1 MNLEFN
7 YGQSDLAYCS
17 RCRMKEADFI
27 CKACSPF
34 MYFCKS
40 CDCYV
45 HALSSKLTHDR
56 QLIEKGYHSR
66 ELHNYERVP
75 SPRIEENKNSNNRY
89 NKYIK
94 HENESLMEST
104 GNYQKNSNGNFDNQS
119 VNLTKSKSA
128 ARFKNN
134 LSFDYG
140 NTTHYTTP
148 SFQTKHTQEILNAS
162 SPQNIRNSTAY
173 SPSRKVHGDD
183 YINELK
189 RMYDREKEGLV
200 NNVMILQKQL
210 DIVRAESNERIYN
223 LEHQLDESN
232 KNNALNV
239 KFIQDSH
246 DCEQRKLFSEKD
258 SEIKFLQNKILELEK
273 SNFEL
278 LAKVNQNFDQLTHV
292 KKVNSDRIIALDY
305 ELKKKDLELNELKNF
320 YEKRIVYISDG
331 FVDEKAKIINSYEKN
346 IDKINNSYKESKEK
360 FLNLISEQEADFKNL
375 YKRSKLEE
383 E

>member
-17 RCRMKEADFI
+17 KI
-27 CKACSPF
+27 
-34 MYFCKS
+34 
-40 CDCYV
+40 
-45 HALSSKLTHDR
+45 LSSKTTHER
-56 QLIEKGYHSR
+56 QQIEKVYQGR
-66 ELHNYERVP
+66 EVNNYESYERIP
-75 SPRIEENKNSNNRY
+75 SPRHEENKYSNNRY

-94 HENESLMEST
+94 HENESQMESSS
-104 GNYQKNSNGNFDNQS
+104 NYQKKYNGTYDNQS
-119 VNLTKSKSA
+119 NNLMKSKSA
-128 ARFKNN
+128 ARFK

-140 NTTHYTTP
+140 NCTDYTSP
-148 SFQTKHTQEILNAS
+148 SFQTKQTQDILRAS
-162 SPQNIRNSTAY
+162 SPQNMHSSTTY
-173 SPSRKVHGDD
+173 SPSRKIHGED

-189 RMYDREKEGLV
+189 RVYEREKEGLV

-223 LEHQLDESN
+223 LELQLNESN
-232 KNNALNV
+232 KNNALSV
-239 KFIQDSH
+239 KFLQDSH
-246 DCEQRKLFSEKD
+246 ENEQRKLFSEKD
-258 SEIKFLQNKILELEK
+258 GEIKFLQNKILELEK

-278 LAKVNQNFDQLTHV
+278 LAKVNQNFDQLSHV
-292 KKVNSDRIIALDY
+292 KKINSDRVVALDY

-346 IDKINNSYKESKEK
+346 IEKINNGYKESKEK

-383 E
+383 EYDINLILVN